1 MTKPILLLFITL
13 LNLIPTKGYAEPIF
27 MKNLIANERVHDF
40 GTIMEIKGKVS
51 YTFVLTN
58 KDKSPVAITNVN
70 AWCGCTTSEYSKAPI
85 MPGKTGKVTVT
96 FDPNSRPGKFSKEVV
111 VMLNDGKA
119 YMRLWVKGNV
129 VPYLHPVTEDHPY
142 YFGEGLYMSMKVLP
156 FANQGIGVAQ
166 RFVLRLAN
174 NTKKPMKVCLQKK
187 PFNKVL
193 KIPAEITLK
202 PLERKEVK
210 VSYAYPKHYS
220 YDRYIWLDI
229 KVNGKKVKPMKVR
242 FFGDKNVLHMK

>member
-1 MTKPILLLFITL
+1 
-13 LNLIPTKGYAEPIF
+13 
-27 MKNLIANERVHDF
+27 
-40 GTIMEIKGKVS
+40 
-51 YTFVLTN
+51 
-58 KDKSPVAITNVN
+58 
-70 AWCGCTTSEYSKAPI
+70 
-85 MPGKTGKVTVT
+85 
-96 FDPNSRPGKFSKEVV
+96 
-111 VMLNDGKA
+111 MLNDGKA

-156 FANQGIGVAQ
+156 FANQGVGVAQ
-166 RFVLRLAN
+166 KFVLRLAN
-174 NTKKPMKVCLQKK
+174 NTSKPMKVNLQKK

-210 VSYAYPKHYS
+210 VSYAYPKNYS
-220 YDRYIWLDI
+220 YDRHLWIDI
-229 KVNGKKVKPMKVR
+229 TVNGKKVKPMKVR

>member
-129 VPYLHPVTEDHPY
+129 VHYLHPVTEDHPY
-142 YFGEGLYMSMKVLP
+142 YFGKDS
-156 FANQGIGVAQ
+156 
-166 RFVLRLAN
+166 
-174 NTKKPMKVCLQKK
+174 T
-187 PFNKVL
+187 
-193 KIPAEITLK
+193 
-202 PLERKEVK
+202 
-210 VSYAYPKHYS
+210 
-220 YDRYIWLDI
+220 
-229 KVNGKKVKPMKVR
+229 
-242 FFGDKNVLHMK
+242 